1 MGPRLASRGNP
12 TEPGSEERHDA
23 LQWGRG
29 SRAAETMQIPRLRAT
44 GRTLQWGRGS
54 RAAETLSSLLTHGD
68 PDALQWGRG
77 SRAAETEMLALDR
90 LRQQASMGPRLASRG
105 NQTAATPGSQASRG
119 FNGAAARE
127 PRKRRTRRGSRGP
140 SQTLQWGRGSRAAE
154 TRWACHMRPAAL
166 RFNGAAA
173 REPRKPD
180 HWVKGVGRCMASMGP
195 RLASRGNDRSRI
207 SSGEGRS
214 ASMGPRLASHG
225 NDNGR
230 RSDRVTLP
238 ASMGPRLASRGNA
251 RGVVICGPYPTASMG
266 PRLASRGNCGLLLE
280 ERPAGLGFNG
290 AAARE
295 PRKP

>member
-195 RLASRGNDRSRI
+195 RLASRGNDYGGVHWSTFPWLQWGRGSRAAETI
-207 SSGEGRS
+207 DAGQ
-214 ASMGPRLASHG
+214 
-225 NDNGR
+225 R
-230 RSDRVTLP
+230 RGGLQ